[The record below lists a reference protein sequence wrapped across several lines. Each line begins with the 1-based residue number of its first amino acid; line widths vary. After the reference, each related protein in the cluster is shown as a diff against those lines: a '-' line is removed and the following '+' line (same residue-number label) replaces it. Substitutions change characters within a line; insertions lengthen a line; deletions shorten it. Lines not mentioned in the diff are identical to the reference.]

1 MTEESSTLVTT
12 TLQSPSVDLK
22 LSSSLPAKLRNII
35 ILGRNDPV
43 IFANFLLGMPLH
55 PGQVRYLRK
64 TTEHLRDTSIPMT
77 KINILVPSNRW
88 AKSTTSAIK
97 HIWKHFYKIGIP
109 QGNQEAWAKADFRT
123 ANIAPHSSLVEPVF
137 NYIDQI
143 MTSRYLIRLPN
154 GRTTTN
160 KCKIEWFY
168 LKGRTLSSPPMR
180 QFFAYNSYV
189 EHRTIGA
196 TAADSL
202 EGKPWG
208 YISYDEGGRSDHL
221 EDEIN
226 GTLLARLF
234 DWNGELDILST
245 PDMNSSS
252 ILYHYK
258 LYQDGL
264 LGLNDTSTTKGS
276 LRDNIFFP
284 PEQIE
289 RQYKLYENNP
299 MRDQVLEGEFV
310 FAGDNIFPA
319 EDILAAQQPELDDG
333 IRYEEGHTYVFG
345 TDTAIGKDE
354 MVHTV
359 LDTTVKPFRMVRM
372 MACKG
377 NSKSPQ
383 VHLNDFLDL
392 VDAYCAPGR
401 GNIKY
406 MLETWNGESVR
417 WYKDLPYWL
426 QALTKCYGAWQ
437 PDKRTT
443 DNANKTQPR
452 TSDVKKAELILALR
466 KLLAAKELKI
476 PKNNPKLIQQLSI
489 YREDDKKLPNDRVIS
504 LALSCWL
511 ATDGSAFLSANI
523 SFIDL

>member
-1 MTEESSTLVTT
+1 LKST
-12 TLQSPSVDLK
+12 TLPSR
-22 LSSSLPAKLRNII
+22 LRAIL
-35 ILGRNDPV
+35 ILGRTDPV

-55 PGQVRYLRK
+55 PGQVKFLRD
-64 TTEHLRDTSIPMT
+64 TTAHLRDPNVEMN

-88 AKSTTSAIK
+88 AKSTTEAIK
-97 HIWKHFYKIGIP
+97 HIWKHFYKVGIP
-109 QGNQEAWAKADFRT
+109 GGNSQDWLKADYRT

-143 MTSRYLIRLPN
+143 MSSRYMIRNPTT
-154 GRTTTN
+154 GKTTTN
-160 KCKIEWFY
+160 KCQIEWFY
-168 LKGRTLSSPPMR
+168 LKDRNQASPPMR
-180 QFFAYNSYV
+180 QFFAYNSYI

-221 EDEIN
+221 EDEVN

-234 DWNGELDILST
+234 DWSGELDIPST
-245 PDMNSSS
+245 PDMTSAS

-264 LGLNDTSTTKGS
+264 LGLNSTYTMEGS
-276 LRDNIFFP
+276 LRDNIFFT

-289 RQYKLYENNP
+289 KQYKLFENNP
-299 MRDQVLEGEFV
+299 LRDQVLEGKFV

-319 EDILAAQQPELDDG
+319 NEILDAQDATLDDG
-333 IRYEEGHTYVFG
+333 IRYIEGHTYVVG
-345 TDTAIGKDE
+345 TDTAIGRDE
-354 MVHTV
+354 MVFTV
-359 LDTTVKPFRMVRM
+359 LDTTEKPYTLVREI
-372 MACKG
+372 ACKG

-383 VHLNDFLDL
+383 MHLNDFIDL
-392 VDAYCAPGR
+392 VLSYSDPNKS
-401 GNIKY
+401 NIKH

-417 WYKDLPYWL
+417 FYHDLPYWL
-426 QALTKCYGAWQ
+426 QAITKCYGSWQ
-437 PDKRTT
+437 PESRKT
-443 DNANKTQPR
+443 DNQNKSKNG
-452 TSDVKKAELILALR
+452 TSEVKKADLLLSLK
-466 KLLAAKELKI
+466 KLLAGRELKL

-489 YREDDKKLPNDRVIS
+489 YREDDRKIPTDRVMS
-504 LALSCWL
+504 LAL
-511 ATDGSAFLSANI
+511 ATWIAVEGAAFLSNNL